1 MIRQFLRKAARNVAP
16 RTVENL
22 IFLSR
27 TRSRGSDVIELLRV
41 YEGELQD
48 LKSEMDELRRDQRH
62 MAELYDLVFERVR
75 TDAQRSERA

>member
-48 LKSEMDELRRDQRH
+48 LKSEMDELRRDQRR

-75 TDAQRSERA
+75 ADAQRSEQA